1 MATLWNIL
9 AEMMVL
15 VGDLLAL
22 VAAGAGVLAVAGEQ
36 RAWNRYTLRQIWS
49 NGIAATVLSVV
60 GLVAKLTNGEMAA
73 AGNGYLFG
81 LSNWMVAG
89 LLVVALVTLTVAYLS
104 RRAKRGR

>member
-36 RAWNRYTLRQIWS
+36 REWSKYTLRQIWS
-49 NGIAATVLSVV
+49 NGIAATALSVV
-60 GLVAKLTNGEMAA
+60 GLAAKLTSAEIAA

-81 LSNWMVAG
+81 LSDWVVAG
-89 LLVVALVTLTVAYLS
+89 LLLVALVLS
-104 RRAKRGR
+104 LIHI